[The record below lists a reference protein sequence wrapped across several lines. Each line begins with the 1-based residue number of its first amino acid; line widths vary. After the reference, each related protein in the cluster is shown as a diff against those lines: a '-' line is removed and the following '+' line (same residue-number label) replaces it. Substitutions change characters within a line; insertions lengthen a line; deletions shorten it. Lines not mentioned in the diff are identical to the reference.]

1 MREKKNLF
9 LIEKIQKIRSKN
21 NKNWMDIL
29 RLAFI
34 HDEKNAAKIMSQIY
48 KDDKSIS
55 ALVKKLVKNVKK
67 KIDPSS
73 LQKYLQIIMVALTL
87 QKN

>member
-1 MREKKNLF
+1 MREKKNLL

-34 HDEKNAAKIMSQIY
+34 HDERNAAKIMAQIY
-48 KDDKSIS
+48 KDDQSIS

-67 KIDPSS
+67 K
-73 LQKYLQIIMVALTL
+73 
-87 QKN
+87 